1 MIPQFVTKGPMKQ
14 ITKEKRNINFPLL
27 KKHTFPIFIDS
38 ISKIK
43 RSETIYRLPKETT
56 TKTKMIK
63 EKL

>member
-1 MIPQFVTKGPMKQ
+1 MKQ
-14 ITKEKRNINFPLL
+14 IRKEKRNINFPLL

-38 ISKIK
+38 ICKIK
-43 RSETIYRLPKETT
+43 RSETIYRFPKGTT